1 MSLERLQKVAM
12 HPWEFCRCCTSH
24 VVLSCPLY
32 SVGVSLY
39 LLSLAQ
45 MKQADLQL
53 RLASSNALPLNSHAP
68 SAQQGALKKIRLLR

>member
-1 MSLERLQKVAM
+1 M

-39 LLSLAQ
+39 LLSLAW

-53 RLASSNALPLNSHAP
+53 RLASGDALPLTSRAP
-68 SAQQGALKKIRLLR
+68 NAQRGARKKIRLLR